1 MSNRDNNLIVFVL
14 GGIIGAAVGL
24 LYAPKTGKETREN
37 LKKLVGDISDT
48 VSDIAQDAKETGR
61 KIYEQ
66 GYEKIKTGK
75 DKISEAFEDGK
86 KVFEQYRDE
95 SKDE

>member
-37 LKKLVGDISDT
+37 LKKLGGDISDT

>member
-1 MSNRDNNLIVFVL
+1 M
-14 GGIIGAAVGL
+14 
-24 LYAPKTGKETREN
+24 
-37 LKKLVGDISDT
+37 KKLGGDISDT

-95 SKDE
+95 SKDEWGLLIAEVAQSVERRSEKP